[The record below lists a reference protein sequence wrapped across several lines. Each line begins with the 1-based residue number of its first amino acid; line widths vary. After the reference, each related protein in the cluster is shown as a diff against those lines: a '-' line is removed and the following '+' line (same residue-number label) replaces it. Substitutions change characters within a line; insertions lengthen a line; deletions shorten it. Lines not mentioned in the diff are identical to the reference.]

1 MLTNIQARLVHLF
14 EVCCLF
20 HISNLEN
27 VHHLERGHPFTH
39 DRSFT
44 FKASQ
49 SFFFSIIT
57 LLFLNV
63 FFRIYWLVMERAT
76 HMGVFQKAGVVK
88 ALSMLPRK

>member
-14 EVCCLF
+14 EVCRLF

-49 SFFFSIIT
+49 SLFFSIIT
-57 LLFLNV
+57 LLFLNI
-63 FFRIYWLVMERAT
+63 FLESIGLSWREPDT
-76 HMGVFQKAGVVK
+76 GVFQKAGVVK
-88 ALSMLPRK
+88 ALSMFPRK